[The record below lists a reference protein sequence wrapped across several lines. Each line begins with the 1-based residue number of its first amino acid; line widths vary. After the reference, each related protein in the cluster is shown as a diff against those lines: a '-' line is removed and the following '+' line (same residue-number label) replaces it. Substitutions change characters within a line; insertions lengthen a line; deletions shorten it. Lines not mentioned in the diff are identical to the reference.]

1 MSDLMLRAQDFSPG
15 ALWQSAL
22 PGLAISLFP
31 GTLGWVDSR
40 GGISFPAGT
49 LWVYRAIWAD
59 PRSWGFGIQPLLRHP
74 PPSPRIIFSTPLAII
89 AYFLIWFVPD
99 FPQGQALWY
108 LLFYCLFE
116 TLVTVSVG
124 ASPGCLVVGRNEGR
138 PQGL

>member
-74 PPSPRIIFSTPLAII
+74 PP
-89 AYFLIWFVPD
+89 
-99 FPQGQALWY
+99 FPQDH
-108 LLFYCLFE
+108 LLHTLGHHCLLPH
-116 TLVTVSVG
+116 LVR
-124 ASPGCLVVGRNEGR
+124 A
-138 PQGL
+138 

>member
-1 MSDLMLRAQDFSPG
+1 MSNLMFHTHDFSPG
-15 ALWQSAL
+15 AQFQSTL

-31 GTLGWVDSR
+31 ETLGWVDLE

-49 LWVYRAIWAD
+49 LWGYRVV
-59 PRSWGFGIQPLLRHP
+59 QPSSDSGVLASSP
-74 PPSPRIIFSTPLAII
+74 PQTLPFLRIIFSTPLAVI

-124 ASPGCLVVGRNEGR
+124 MSPGCLGRG
-138 PQGL
+138 